1 MTNYPLMS
9 FSRSKPLIIKSDHFS
24 ELAIETSVDSCDF
37 SKSFVTLQRVTN
49 LIVAVMKHI
58 RFIGDRWP
66 AVFHNGFLAGL
77 LLVAVLATAGLVA
90 SATGNLPAGDVRG
103 KTGHGDEVYLSVD
116 RMPAFPG
123 GEAALMTYLR
133 DNISYPLE
141 AEEKNIQGKVIVQ
154 FVVDSA
160 GYVGDVKVVRS
171 VDPNLDR
178 EAVRVIQTLPKF
190 IPGARLGKP
199 VNVWYT
205 LPVNFVI
212 NNDISYLLS
221 FIHEIDSIK
230 IDYCNLNIDTP
241 MAITPDNYDAGQFS
255 QSRKTVL
262 IKRKWKIK
270 EMVNALGGLAKLSQ
284 GHLDTRG
291 KIYLYFNDGKK
302 SVAYYD
308 QNSLYYRGNY
318 YDITTFTAA
327 GAEFRKILFPLI
339 QQTE

>member
-1 MTNYPLMS
+1 
-9 FSRSKPLIIKSDHFS
+9 
-24 ELAIETSVDSCDF
+24 
-37 SKSFVTLQRVTN
+37 
-49 LIVAVMKHI
+49 
-58 RFIGDRWP
+58 
-66 AVFHNGFLAGL
+66 
-77 LLVAVLATAGLVA
+77 
-90 SATGNLPAGDVRG
+90 
-103 KTGHGDEVYLSVD
+103 
-116 RMPAFPG
+116 MPAFPG

-133 DNISYPLE
+133 DNISYPPE

-154 FVVDSA
+154 FVVDSV

-205 LPVNFVI
+205 LPVSFVI

-241 MAITPDNYDAGQFS
+241 MAITSDNYDAGQFS
-255 QSRKTVL
+255 QMRKTVL

-270 EMVNALGGLAKLSQ
+270 EMVNAMGGLAKLSQ

-291 KIYLYFNDGKK
+291 KIYLYYNDGKK

>member
-1 MTNYPLMS
+1 MACRLPQWFPCGAPSSGS
-9 FSRSKPLIIKSDHFS
+9 FGNGGSCGFGYRKSS
-24 ELAIETSVDSCDF
+24 
-37 SKSFVTLQRVTN
+37 
-49 LIVAVMKHI
+49 
-58 RFIGDRWP
+58 
-66 AVFHNGFLAGL
+66 
-77 LLVAVLATAGLVA
+77 
-90 SATGNLPAGDVRG
+90 
-103 KTGHGDEVYLSVD
+103 YLSVD

-133 DNISYPLE
+133 DNISYPPE

-205 LPVNFVI
+205 LPVSFVI
-212 NNDISYLLS
+212 NNEISYLLS

-255 QSRKTVL
+255 QIRRWLMQWVAWQSSPKAILTREAKSTFISMMARKV
-262 IKRKWKIK
+262 
-270 EMVNALGGLAKLSQ
+270 
-284 GHLDTRG
+284 
-291 KIYLYFNDGKK
+291 
-302 SVAYYD
+302 
-308 QNSLYYRGNY
+308 
-318 YDITTFTAA
+318 
-327 GAEFRKILFPLI
+327 
-339 QQTE
+339 

>member
-9 FSRSKPLIIKSDHFS
+9 FSLSKPLIIKSDHFP
-24 ELAIETSVDSCDF
+24 EMAIETSVDSCDF

-58 RFIGDRWP
+58 RFIGDRWFNSIL
-66 AVFHNGFLAGL
+66 VGL
-77 LLVAVLATAGLVA
+77 FLVATLVA

-103 KTGHGDEVYLSVD
+103 TTGHGDEVYLSVD

-133 DNISYPLE
+133 DNISYPPE

-178 EAVRVIQTLPKF
+178 EAVRVIQTLPQF

-270 EMVNALGGLAKLSQ
+270 EMVNAMGGLAKLSQ

-291 KIYLYFNDGKK
+291 KIYLYYNDGKK

-308 QNSLYYRGNY
+308 QFSLYYRGNY

>member
-9 FSRSKPLIIKSDHFS
+9 FFSSKPLIIKSDHFP
-24 ELAIETSVDSCDF
+24 EMAIEISVDSCDF

-58 RFIGDRWP
+58 RFIGDRWFNSIL
-66 AVFHNGFLAGL
+66 VGL
-77 LLVAVLATAGLVA
+77 FLVATLVA
-90 SATGNLPAGDVRG
+90 SATGNLPAGDVLDT
-103 KTGHGDEVYLSVD
+103 KGHGGEVYLSVD
-116 RMPAFPG
+116 KMPAFPG

-133 DNISYPLE
+133 DNISYPTE
-141 AEEKNIQGKVIVQ
+141 AEEKNIQGKVVVQ

-178 EAVRVIQTLPKF
+178 EAVRVIQTLPQF

-270 EMVNALGGLAKLSQ
+270 EMVNAMGGLAKLSQ

-291 KIYLYFNDGKK
+291 KIYLYYNDGKK

-308 QNSLYYRGNY
+308 QFSLYYRGNY